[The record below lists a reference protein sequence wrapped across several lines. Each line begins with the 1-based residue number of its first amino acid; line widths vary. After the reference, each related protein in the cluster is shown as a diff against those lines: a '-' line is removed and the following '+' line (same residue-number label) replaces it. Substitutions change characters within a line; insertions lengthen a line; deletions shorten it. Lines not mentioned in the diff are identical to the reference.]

1 MLRRCLRREGALGIE
16 FNYMANDHINDACV
30 RTPQCYMYHMLCPY
44 TKSLHTKVNGTFWVV
59 DTVMCQEGDDAAQ
72 VHRERMQNLPIEDLP
87 GHYPIWFVR
96 GLLLI

>member
-16 FNYMANDHINDACV
+16 FNYMANDHINDACI
-30 RTPQCYMYHMLCPY
+30 RTPQCLCIIRCILAP
-44 TKSLHTKVNGTFWVV
+44 KSLHTKLNGTFWVV
-59 DTVMCQEGDDAAQ
+59 DIVMCQEGDDAAQ
-72 VHRERMQNLPIEDLP
+72 VHRERMQNLPIGDLP